1 MFNWQRGL
9 WALPFIVMAALSF
22 GSIDLWTVDAITAD
36 EERKADDTQK
46 EEPEIATDPSF
57 REVKGALIEGI
68 PTFPAYPDSKL
79 IGSAERNR
87 PNEKNRGYRIKW
99 TTTDSP
105 DQVMAWYQKTLVE
118 QGWKYV
124 PADQGE
130 DEDELIAKISKGE
143 FDGYIESEFE
153 DEDHITEI
161 VVVLARK

>member
-9 WALPFIVMAALSF
+9 GASLFVFMAALTFS
-22 GSIDLWTVDAITAD
+22 SIDLWDVKASTAD
-36 EERKADDTQK
+36 EERKSGGKQEK
-46 EEPEIATDPSF
+46 EPEIATDPSF
-57 REVKGALIEGI
+57 REVKGALIEGM
-68 PTFPAYPDSKL
+68 PAFPAYPDSKL

-105 DQVMAWYQKTLVE
+105 DEVMAWYQKTLVE
-118 QGWKYV
+118 LGWKYV
-124 PADQGE
+124 PPAQEE

-153 DEDHITEI
+153 DEDDTTEI
-161 VVVLARK
+161 IVVLARK